1 MTQNISKYINQ
12 LLYNH
17 ECVII
22 SGLGAFISY
31 NESTFIDDKKN
42 YFTPN
47 KKSISFNSE
56 IKKNDGLLANYIA
69 DIENISYEEACVIL
83 ATFTKKIITSINN
96 GQVFYFESIGNL
108 KTNSIGEIIFESDE
122 KINFDPDFFGLNSF
136 YFPKINQQR
145 KIIQTQHISGLVILF
160 IFISIGFFL
169 SENTLLNPR
178 NSNTASLNIK
188 IKGSNNN
195 SNEIS
200 GLYKI
205 LISQIDYDLYKILGT
220 NYHLSTK
227 RCFKMGDE
235 LEAHLKIYNDGKVR
249 SRSLCFLNEIGLE
262 FTDCYQIKNVYNQ
275 IPTSSNNLIV
285 VDKKGRMRNAIL
297 VFEETEIDYKILNQN
312 ITIEKNNEPKDDIAS
327 KFLDAVKKLSEN
339 SDTTQTPDNTEGNT
353 SNKKSVTEK
362 QKKPIE
368 KIVTKNKNVFVIV
381 GCFSSE
387 KNAKNLVSQLNKK
400 GFKDA
405 CIAGQSSNRKL
416 FRVACSKF
424 ETENEANKKLKKLKQ
439 EFEGAWVLNRN

>member
-17 ECVII
+17 ECVIV
-22 SGLGAFISY
+22 SGLGAFIAY
-31 NESTFIDDKKN
+31 NENTVIDEKKN

-83 ATFTKKIITSINN
+83 ATFTKNVLTRINN

-108 KTNSIGEIIFESDE
+108 KTNAIGEIIFESDE
-122 KINFDPDFFGLNSF
+122 KTNFDPDFFGLNSF
-136 YFPKINQQR
+136 YFPKIKQQR

-169 SENTLLNPR
+169 SENTLLNPK
-178 NSNTASLNIK
+178 NSNTASFNIK
-188 IKGSNNN
+188 IKGGNANN

-200 GLYKI
+200 GLYNI
-205 LISQIDYDLYKILGT
+205 LVSQIDYDLYKILGT

-235 LEAHLKIYNDGKVR
+235 LEAHLKIYNDGKVK

-297 VFEETEIDYKILNQN
+297 VFEKTEIDYKVLTQN
-312 ITIEKNNEPKDDIAS
+312 IQTKKNKEPKDDITS
-327 KFLDAVKKLSEN
+327 KFLDAVKQLSEN
-339 SDTTQTPDNTEGNT
+339 SDTIQSSDNTEVKTTNT
-353 SNKKSVTEK
+353 EVKTTNTEVKTTNTNSVNEQNTTEKSV
-362 QKKPIE
+362 P
-368 KIVTKNKNVFVIV
+368 KN
-381 GCFSSE
+381 E
-387 KNAKNLVSQLNKK
+387 
-400 GFKDA
+400 
-405 CIAGQSSNRKL
+405 
-416 FRVACSKF
+416 
-424 ETENEANKKLKKLKQ
+424 
-439 EFEGAWVLNRN
+439 